1 MRSLPRSLALA
12 ATITLAA
19 STVLAQAPPQANDD
33 FRWSLGLGVISS
45 PRPYVDADNETRV
58 IPLVDLSYKRFY
70 IRGISAGFHLIESDT
85 FELDVEARAQFGGF
99 EEDDSP
105 FLEGME
111 DRQETAEL
119 GIVAS
124 RSFGQ
129 WELQGSLHADALGR
143 SDGISASLSL
153 QWSTIF
159 GRGKAGIFP
168 SVGLVWQNGDLID
181 YYAGVRSEEARPG
194 RPAYTAD
201 SAINAQ
207 AGVRYFYRF
216 TPRVSAL
223 VLVQGEHLSGEFKDS
238 PIIED
243 SWGYFAL
250 AGLTYTF

>member
-12 ATITLAA
+12 TTITLIA
-19 STVLAQAPPQANDD
+19 SSVLAQGPPPSDELQ
-33 FRWSLGLGVISS
+33 WSLGLGVISS
-45 PRPYVDADNETRV
+45 PRPYVDADNETQV
-58 IPLVDLSYKRFY
+58 IPLVELSYKRFY
-70 IRGISAGFHLIESDT
+70 IRGISTGFHLVDSDT
-85 FELDVEARAQFGGF
+85 FELDLEARVQFAGL

-111 DRQETAEL
+111 DRDETVEL

-129 WELQGSLHADALGR
+129 WELQGSVHADALGR
-143 SDGISASLSL
+143 SDGVSARVTLG
-153 QWSTIF
+153 WSKIF

-181 YYAGVRSEEARPG
+181 YYAGVRPEEARPG

-201 SAINAQ
+201 SAINAE

-223 VLVQGEHLSGEFKDS
+223 VLIQGEHLAGEFEDS